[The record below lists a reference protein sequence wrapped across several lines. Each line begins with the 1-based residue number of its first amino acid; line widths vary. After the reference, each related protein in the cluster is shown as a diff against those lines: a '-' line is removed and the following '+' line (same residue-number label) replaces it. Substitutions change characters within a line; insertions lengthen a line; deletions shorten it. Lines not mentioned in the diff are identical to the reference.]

1 MATASV
7 MTKNAAS
14 VLVLSTDAAVRA
26 RLRSAL
32 TEQRWEVYEADGGA
46 AALLLMERTHP
57 HATLLDGPLPDLY
70 LEDFADE
77 VRSSHPTMDLI
88 ALDGALAGLAGAAR
102 SPRRGELL
110 QVLRSVCEEGS
121 APLIPDM
128 VSPIRPAV
136 AMAPGPDGKLWPR
149 STPPAS
155 AVTAISVRL
164 PELIGDSNRMLEV
177 SRRIRLVAKRKT
189 TVLIQGPTGTGKE
202 VVAHALHR
210 LSPRADRPFVALNCA
225 AIPEALL
232 EAELFGHAR
241 GAFTGAVQRRTGR
254 IEATNGG
261 TLFLDEIGEMP
272 LALQS
277 KLLRFLESGEL
288 QRVGENETVRVDVRI
303 VAATHQ
309 PLARRTQEG
318 SFRADLFYRLA
329 VFPVQTLIST
339 LQRMGVNVPTTGSA
353 NTLRVQNMAAVFI
366 AATLPPFA
374 EPGTKIDVTASS
386 AGDARSLN
394 GGLLLMKPLYGPD
407 GRIYAQ
413 AQGPIVLGGYAAAAN
428 GNVKVVNHPTTG
440 RIPGGAMVERGV
452 PLELSRLPSLSIL
465 LNDADFRT
473 AERMADAIN
482 SELKR
487 PLAHAADSRRV
498 DLRPQP
504 GEDLPALLARVEA
517 VEIETFPRAKLVVNE
532 RTGTVVIGGNVRLLP
547 VSILHGGLVVN
558 VVSEVAVSQPGPFSN
573 GTTQTV
579 QQTSVSAQ
587 DKPVNQIV
595 LKPGATVDDLVQELQ
610 GIGASARDVISILQ
624 AMKEAGAL
632 EAELEVL

>member
-1 MATASV
+1 MTTHTARIRWSGSWSAWLSSSSPGDGRLGLGV
-7 MTKNAAS
+7 M
-14 VLVLSTDAAVRA
+14 
-26 RLRSAL
+26 
-32 TEQRWEVYEADGGA
+32 
-46 AALLLMERTHP
+46 ALLLLAP
-57 HATLLDGPLPDLY
+57 FFASTLLP
-70 LEDFADE
+70 ADTTARR
-77 VRSSHPTMDLI
+77 VRIKDVATI
-88 ALDGALAGLAGAAR
+88 
-102 SPRRGELL
+102 
-110 QVLRSVCEEGS
+110 EG
-121 APLIPDM
+121 
-128 VSPIRPAV
+128 
-136 AMAPGPDGKLWPR
+136 
-149 STPPAS
+149 
-155 AVTAISVRL
+155 VRDNQ
-164 PELIGDSNRMLEV
+164 LIGYGIVVGLS
-177 SRRIRLVAKRKT
+177 
-189 TVLIQGPTGTGKE
+189 GTGD
-202 VVAHALHR
+202 
-210 LSPRADRPFVALNCA
+210 SQQ
-225 AIPEALL
+225 
-232 EAELFGHAR
+232 
-241 GAFTGAVQRRTGR
+241 T
-254 IEATNGG
+254 
-261 TLFLDEIGEMP
+261 
-272 LALQS
+272 
-277 KLLRFLESGEL
+277 
-288 QRVGENETVRVDVRI
+288 
-303 VAATHQ
+303 
-309 PLARRTQEG
+309 
-318 SFRADLFYRLA
+318 

-374 EPGTKIDVTASS
+374 EPGTKLDVTASS

-394 GGLLLMKPLYGPD
+394 GGLLLMTPLYGPD

-428 GNVKVVNHPTTG
+428 GNAKVVNHPTTG

-452 PLELSRLPSLSIL
+452 PLDLSRLPSLSIL

-498 DLRPQP
+498 DLHPQP
-504 GEDLPALLARVEA
+504 GEDLPALLAHVEA
-517 VEIETFPRAKLVVNE
+517 VEIETYPRAKVVVNE

-558 VVSEVAVSQPGPFSN
+558 VVSEFAVSQPGPLSS

-579 QQTSVSAQ
+579 QQTSVNAQ

-610 GIGASARDVISILQ
+610 TIGASARDVISILQ